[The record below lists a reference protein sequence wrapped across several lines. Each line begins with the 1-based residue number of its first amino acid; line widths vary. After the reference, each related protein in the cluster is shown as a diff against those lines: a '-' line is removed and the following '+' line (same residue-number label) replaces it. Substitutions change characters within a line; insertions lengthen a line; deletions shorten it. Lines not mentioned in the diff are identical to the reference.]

1 MTLIES
7 MQSYLD
13 GFLVELERDE
23 WVRIDWLEYEAV
35 SFSISPLP
43 LDNNGIIRSDVV
55 GNVEKS
61 YQVMFSVVF
70 DYTPDL
76 QQQIEN
82 SSFFEDLD
90 KWLKKNNK
98 ERIFPKLEEGKKP
111 ISIGINQTPYLFY
124 VPEDNQVARYTTT
137 IDLRYKER
145 I

>member
-43 LDNNGIIRSDVV
+43 LDNNGIIRRDVV

>member
-43 LDNNGIIRSDVV
+43 LDNNGVIRRDVV

-61 YQVMFSVVF
+61 YQIMFSVVF

-98 ERIFPKLEEGKKP
+98 ERIFPQLEEGRKP

>member
-7 MQSYLD
+7 IQSYLD
-13 GFLVELERDE
+13 DFLIELERDE
-23 WVRIDWLEYEAV
+23 WVRIDWLDYEAV
-35 SFSISPLP
+35 SFSISPIP
-43 LDNNGIIRSDVV
+43 LDNNGVIQRDVV

-70 DYTPDL
+70 NYTPDL

-82 SSFFEDLD
+82 SSFFEDLNE
-90 KWLKKNNK
+90 WLKNKNK
-98 ERIFPKLEEGKKP
+98 QKVFPNLGEGKRA
-111 ISIGINQTPYLFY
+111 IRIGLNQTPYLFY
-124 VPEDNQVARYTTT
+124 VPENNQVARYTTT

>member
-7 MQSYLD
+7 MQGYLD

-43 LDNNGIIRSDVV
+43 LDNNGIIRRDVV

-98 ERIFPKLEEGKKP
+98 ERVFPELEEGRKP
-111 ISIGINQTPYLFY
+111 VSIGINQTPYLFY

>member
-43 LDNNGIIRSDVV
+43 LDNNGIIRRDVV

-98 ERIFPKLEEGKKP
+98 EHIFPELEKGRKP

>member
-43 LDNNGIIRSDVV
+43 LDNNGIIRRDVV

-90 KWLKKNNK
+90 KWLNKNNK
-98 ERIFPKLEEGKKP
+98 ERIFPELEEGRKP
-111 ISIGINQTPYLFY
+111 ISVGINQTPYLFY

>member
-43 LDNNGIIRSDVV
+43 LDNNGIIRRDVV

-98 ERIFPKLEEGKKP
+98 ERIFPKLEEGRKP